1 MRRSTLWVSG
11 LALLLVA
18 GLAHAGEAAK
28 GAEGKAPAK
37 AEGEATKP
45 PEVPKPDIQ
54 PDDIGGHAT
63 DVVAKVDNVNITR
76 GELTQARRLMAT
88 GRRGPLP
95 NNQQIL
101 EQLINRALWQRY
113 FDKEGLRPTGAEIQ
127 QAIARFDQQLRR
139 RGASYQRY
147 LIARGLTA
155 EEDAALRGYNLAMQ
169 RLVNK
174 VQEKIT
180 ENDIKAEYDAHPEWY
195 DGSRIRI
202 QQIFI
207 DTSNLGSD
215 KKKLD
220 EAKQRIEK
228 VSAQLAEG
236 KDFDRLA
243 KDYSEGA
250 AGSRGGDRGW
260 FRRKGPE
267 VDEPLISSAWGL
279 KVGEITKPIRGVR
292 GWHIL
297 KVTEREPAAFT
308 FFGCK
313 RRIRAELTRRRLEAV
328 VDDLKA
334 GAKIERLL

>member
-1 MRRSTLWVSG
+1 MRRSTMWVGG
-11 LALLLVA
+11 LAVLLVA
-18 GLAHAGEAAK
+18 GLACAGETAK
-28 GAEGKAPAK
+28 KPK
-37 AEGEATKP
+37 GEAPKKP
-45 PEVPKPDIQ
+45 EAEAPKPAEQPKPDDQ
-54 PDDIGGHAT
+54 PDDVGGNAA
-63 DVVAKVDNVNITR
+63 DMVAKVDHTTITR
-76 GELTQARRLMAT
+76 GELNQARRLIAS

-113 FDKEGLRPTGAEIQ
+113 FDREGLRPSGAEIQ
-127 QAIARFDQQLRR
+127 QAIAAFDQELRR

-147 LIARGLTA
+147 LIARALTA

-169 RLVNK
+169 RLVSK
-174 VQEKIT
+174 IQEKIT
-180 ENDIKAEYDAHPEWY
+180 EQDIQAEYDAHPEWY

-215 KKKLD
+215 KRKLD

-228 VSAQLAEG
+228 VQAQLTDG

-250 AGSRGGDRGW
+250 AGGRGGDRGW

-267 VDEPLISSAWGL
+267 VDEPLISAAWML

-297 KVTEREPAAFT
+297 KVTEREPASFT

-313 RRIRAELTRRRLEAV
+313 KRIEAELTRRRLEAV
-328 VDDLKA
+328 LDELKA
-334 GAKIERLL
+334 AAKIERLL